1 MTIREMYESVLE
13 VLETG
18 ETAVDKAEL
27 TEMVRARLEK
37 HIEQTE
43 KRKTAERKPTAKQL
57 AAQAYDAQLLEA
69 LKGELTDEFL
79 GRMYFAEALEITGPK
94 VSALMKKLVAEG
106 IVEKGEVKGE
116 KGKQVGYRRVQA

>member
-13 VLETG
+13 VLKDSTDER
-18 ETAVDKAEL
+18 V
-27 TEMVRARLEK
+27 TEDLIQHVEARLEK

-69 LKGELTDEFL
+69 LKGELTDEFQ

-94 VSALMKKLVAEG
+94 VSALMKKLIAEG
-106 IVEKGEVKGE
+106 VAEKGEVKGE
-116 KGKQVGYRRVQA
+116 KGKQVGYKRA

>member
-1 MTIREMYESVLE
+1 MYESVLE